1 MAIEYPKPIM
11 RIAITGGTGFV
22 GTAVA
27 AQLVGRDHEVVLVSR
42 GIRPSRTSPPGVRLA
57 GADLTTGT
65 GLAEAFAGCDAVVHL
80 AAIIVERGRQT
91 FDAVNRLGT
100 LNAARAAGEAG
111 VAHFVH
117 LSAIGAD
124 PDPRFPYLASKW
136 AGEQAV
142 RVSGV
147 PSSVIRSS
155 VIFGPGD
162 GFFTKLATLVRR
174 TPPLA
179 PLPIAG
185 NGRALFQPIAAADVA
200 RCIALVLERGPSRGV
215 VSIGG
220 PDHLTYEQII
230 DIIKSEVAS
239 LPRFNVHVPVM
250 AIKPM
255 IAMTGALTADPLVTP
270 GQLDLLK
277 LNNITVPDAVL
288 KNFGFVPQGFA
299 DNCAYLRKRRRGRRE
314 ALAARPVVA
323 TVSPRLAQL
332 GIRLPAPAVAVGSYV
347 PARRSG
353 DRLYLSGHLSRR
365 DGQVVTGR
373 VGQDIDVKTAR
384 ELARQV
390 ALDLVGTAAGAAG
403 GVDHL
408 TGVIKVTGL
417 VRSAPGFDQQPAVI
431 NGASDCLVEIFG
443 EAGRHARSALGV
455 SELPLGAALEIEA
468 IFSLG

>member
-1 MAIEYPKPIM
+1 M

-27 AQLVGRDHEVVLVSR
+27 RALLDGDHEVVLVSR
-42 GIRPSRTSPPGVRLA
+42 GMRTARAEMPGVRHA
-57 GADLTTGT
+57 TADLTTGR

-80 AAIIVERGRQT
+80 AAVIVERGRQT
-91 FDAVNRLGT
+91 FDRVNRLGT
-100 LNAARAAGEAG
+100 ATTARAAVEAG
-111 VAHFVH
+111 VSHLIH

-124 PDPRFPYLASKW
+124 PDPRFPYLDSKW

-142 RVSGV
+142 RNSGV
-147 PSSVIRSS
+147 PFTVIRSS

-174 TPPLA
+174 TPPLC

-185 NGRALFQPIAAADVA
+185 DGRALFQPIAATDVA
-200 RCIALVLERGPSRGV
+200 RCIVLALDSGPSRTTL
-215 VSIGG
+215 SIGG
-220 PDHLTYEQII
+220 PDHLSYEQII
-230 DIIKSEVAS
+230 DIIKGEVVS

-270 GQLDLLK
+270 DQLDLLR
-277 LNNITVPDAVL
+277 LDSITRPNAVL
-288 KNFGFVPQGFA
+288 ADFGFVPRGFA
-299 DNCAYLRKRRRGRRE
+299 ANCSYLRKGRRGR
-314 ALAARPVVA
+314 APAAAGSRAVAA
-323 TVSPRLAQL
+323 TVSSRLAEL
-332 GIRLPAPAVAVGSYV
+332 GIRLPASPAAVGSYV

-353 DRLYLSGHLSRR
+353 DRLHLSGHLSRR

-384 ELARQV
+384 ALARQV
-390 ALDLVGTAAGAAG
+390 AIDLVGTAADAAG
-403 GVDHL
+403 GVDRL
-408 TGVIKVTGL
+408 AGVIKLTGW
-417 VRSAPGFDQQPAVI
+417 VCSAPGFTQQPAVV

-443 EAGRHARSALGV
+443 EAGRHARSAIGV

-468 IFSLG
+468 VFSLS